1 MTSVNPHIQTSPNDV
16 PVWLGEETAAIGKES
31 AVVSR
36 AFEIF
41 LNEYF
46 IPVSR
51 ESIPFIRFH
60 RLKEKWEA
68 ETAFLSS
75 VSDIVMHPAYQQII
89 GMGPVSIPLILREMS
104 IKQGQWFWALKS
116 IANEDPVKPEHRGIV
131 AEMSRVWLQWGKE
144 RGYID

>member
-16 PVWLGEETAAIGKES
+16 PVWLGRETMAVGEES
-31 AVVSR
+31 ATVSR
-36 AFEIF
+36 AFEKF

-60 RLKEKWEA
+60 RLKEKWET

-75 VSDIVMHPAYQQII
+75 VSNIVMHPAYQQII
-89 GMGPVSIPLILREMS
+89 GMGPAAIPLILREMS
-104 IKQGQWFWALKS
+104 IKKGQWFWALKS
-116 IANEDPVKPEHRGIV
+116 ITNEDPVKPEQRGIV
-131 AEMSRVWLQWGKE
+131 AEMSKLWLQWGRA
-144 RGYID
+144 RGYVD

>member
-1 MTSVNPHIQTSPNDV
+1 MTNTNPPIQTSSSDV
-16 PVWLGEETAAIGKES
+16 PVWFGRETTAVGKES
-31 AVVSR
+31 AAVSK

-60 RLKEKWEA
+60 RLKEKWDA

-89 GMGPVSIPLILREMS
+89 GMGPAAIPFILREMS
-104 IKQGQWFWALKS
+104 VKQGQWFWALKS
-116 IANEDPVKPEHRGIV
+116 ITNEDPVKSEHRGIV
-131 AEMSRVWLQWGKE
+131 AEMSRAWLQWGKK
-144 RGYID
+144 RGFID

>member
-1 MTSVNPHIQTSPNDV
+1 MTSTNPPIQTSSSDV
-16 PVWLGEETAAIGKES
+16 PVWFGRETTAIGKES
-31 AVVSR
+31 AAVSK

-60 RLKEKWEA
+60 RLKEKWDA

-89 GMGPVSIPLILREMS
+89 GMGPAAIPFILREMS
-104 IKQGQWFWALKS
+104 VKQGQWFWALKS
-116 IANEDPVKPEHRGIV
+116 VTNEDPVKSEHRGIV
-131 AEMSRVWLQWGKE
+131 AEMSRAWLQWGKK
-144 RGYID
+144 RGFID

>member
-1 MTSVNPHIQTSPNDV
+1 MTSVNPHIQTSPNDM
-16 PVWLGEETAAIGKES
+16 PVWLGEETAAVGKES
-31 AVVSR
+31 AAVSR

-116 IANEDPVKPEHRGIV
+116 ITNEDPVKPRHRGIV
-131 AEMSRVWLQWGKE
+131 AEMSKAWLQWGKE
-144 RGYID
+144 RGYIA

>member
-16 PVWLGEETAAIGKES
+16 PVWLGEETAAVGKES
-31 AVVSR
+31 AAISR
-36 AFEIF
+36 AFEKF

-51 ESIPFIRFH
+51 ESIPYIRFH

-89 GMGPVSIPLILREMS
+89 GMGPAAIPLILREVS

-116 IANEDPVKPEHRGIV
+116 ITNADPVKPEHRGIV
-131 AEMSRVWLQWGKE
+131 AEMSKAWLQWGKE
-144 RGYID
+144 RGYIA

>member
-1 MTSVNPHIQTSPNDV
+1 MTSVNPHIQISPNDG
-16 PVWLGEETAAIGKES
+16 PVWLDEATAAVGKES
-31 AVVSR
+31 AAVSR

-51 ESIPFIRFH
+51 ESIPYIRFH

-89 GMGPVSIPLILREMS
+89 GMGPAAIPFILKEVS

-116 IANEDPVKPEHRGIV
+116 ITNADPVKPEHRGIV
-131 AEMSRVWLQWGKE
+131 AEMSMAWLQWGKE

>member
-1 MTSVNPHIQTSPNDV
+1 MTSVNPHIQISPNDV
-16 PVWLGEETAAIGKES
+16 PVWLGEETAAVGKES
-31 AVVSR
+31 ATVSR

-51 ESIPFIRFH
+51 ESIPYIRFY

-89 GMGPVSIPLILREMS
+89 GMGLVSVPLILREMS
-104 IKQGQWFWALKS
+104 IKHGQWFWALKS
-116 IANEDPVKPEHRGIV
+116 ITNEDPVKPRYRGIV
-131 AEMSRVWLQWGKE
+131 AEMSKAWLQWGKE
-144 RGYID
+144 NGYID